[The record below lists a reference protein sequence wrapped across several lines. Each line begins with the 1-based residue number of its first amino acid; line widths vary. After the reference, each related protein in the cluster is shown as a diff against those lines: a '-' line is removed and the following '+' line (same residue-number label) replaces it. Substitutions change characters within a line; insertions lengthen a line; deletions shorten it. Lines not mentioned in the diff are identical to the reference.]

1 MSDERPRPGLST
13 RAIRAAGRVLP
24 VDQTPTSMPI
34 HQTATFA
41 TEDAAELAAVS
52 MGSVHTMVV
61 HPPATSHRSLSNEQL
76 ARAGITPGL
85 LRVSVGLKDEADLIA
100 DFAAG
105 LAAANRAG

>member
-1 MSDERPRPGLST
+1 VSDERPRPGLST
-13 RAIRAAGRVLP
+13 RAIRGAGRVLP
-24 VDQTPTSMPI
+24 VDETPTSMPI
-34 HQTATFA
+34 YQTATFA

-52 MGSVHTMVV
+52 MGSVKTMVV

-85 LRVSVGLKDEADLIA
+85 LRVSVGPKDEADLIA
-100 DFAAG
+100 DLAAG